1 MTAPLPVLRVEG
13 SLATALTRSSLERLE
28 GEQLTSF
35 LQQRRWFGA
44 KGRRPAS
51 ARIADVVPIGSGK
64 LRAAIAR
71 IEVVLGARVEHYQL
85 PLTVRPDGGREQPRS
100 VLALVEAGAER
111 GILFDAV
118 EEPAFRQAIGA
129 AFERGASFGDA
140 DARVVIESVRG
151 GGASAP
157 AAPRI
162 GTGMPSRVVAAEQSN
177 TSIIYGEEAILKL
190 FRRLEPGENPDVEI
204 GRFLTTRTRFAHT
217 PPLLGTLQYVSA
229 SPDGLHATAGMLQ
242 RFMPGSVDAWGWVIE
257 HNRSYFSYPGQG
269 VPAHPTAGELE
280 RLGRITREL
289 HEALASDPAHPE
301 FAPQVTSGADIAK
314 WEAAARRSIDDA
326 MALLADRLEDGAVP
340 ASRLSEARVLV
351 RRREAFHE
359 YVSDLMNALGDDAGA
374 KIRHHGDYHLGQ
386 VLRTG
391 DGGFMIIDFEGEPA
405 RPLAERR
412 QRHSAL
418 RDVAGML
425 RSLSYA
431 AATLAI
437 EQRERAA
444 PHVLELRAARW
455 ERESREAFLR
465 GYSSGQPA
473 DFLPTPHTK
482 MNALIALFEAEKVFY
497 EMSYELN
504 NRPDWVW
511 IPMRGVSKLLVAD
524 APQSAKPS
532 GQQ

>member
-1 MTAPLPVLRVEG
+1 MNASLPVLRVEG
-13 SLATALTRSSLERLE
+13 SLASALAPSVLERLE

-35 LQQRRWFGA
+35 LQQRRWFGS
-44 KGRRPAS
+44 KGRRPTS
-51 ARIADVVPIGSGK
+51 ARIADVVAIESGEV
-64 LRAAIAR
+64 RAAIAR
-71 IEVVLGARVEHYQL
+71 LEVVLGERVEHYQL
-85 PLTVRPDGGREQPRS
+85 PLTVRPDIGREQPRS
-100 VLALVEAGAER
+100 VLALVETATER

-118 EEPAFRQAIGA
+118 EEPAFRQSIGA
-129 AFERGASFGDA
+129 AFEHGASFGEA
-140 DARVVIESVRG
+140 DARVLIEPVR
-151 GGASAP
+151 GASA
-157 AAPRI
+157 AAPPRI
-162 GTGMPSRVVAAEQSN
+162 GTGVPSRVVAAEQSN

-217 PPLLGTLQYVSA
+217 PPLLGTLQFVSA
-229 SPDGLHATAGMLQ
+229 TPDGPRATAGMLQ
-242 RFMPGSVDAWGWVIE
+242 RFMPGSGDAWGWVIE
-257 HNRSYFSYPGQG
+257 RNRGYFASPGQG

-289 HEALASDPAHPE
+289 HEALSSDPTHPE
-301 FAPQVTSGADIAK
+301 FAPQVTSGADIAN
-314 WEAAARRSIDDA
+314 WEAGARRSIDDA
-326 MALLADRLEDGAVP
+326 MALLADSLEDGAVP
-340 ASRLSEARVLV
+340 ASRVGEARVLV

-359 YVSDLMNALGDDAGA
+359 YVSELISALGDDAGA

-431 AATLAI
+431 AATLAT

-465 GYSSGQPA
+465 GYSSGEPA
-473 DFLPTPHTK
+473 SFLPATHTK
-482 MNALIALFEAEKVFY
+482 INALIALFEAEKVFY

-524 APQSAKPS
+524 APPSAKPF
-532 GQQ
+532 GRQ